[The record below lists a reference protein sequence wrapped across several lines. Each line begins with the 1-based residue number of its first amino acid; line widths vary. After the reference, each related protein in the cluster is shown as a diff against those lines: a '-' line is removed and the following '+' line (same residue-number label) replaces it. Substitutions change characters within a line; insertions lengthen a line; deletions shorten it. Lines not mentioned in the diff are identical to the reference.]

1 MKFRHVFDFAELDN
15 KVGLFVIE
23 FISNGYSS
31 RAVIKKGTLSLI
43 TKSTIAG
50 HICYILDEERNICTG
65 EKTGIFFD
73 DNYFKS
79 EPDKGGRIV
88 IPYEKYPKSGKCI
101 IIHNAFAQMADF
113 NWLTENYDL
122 KVNYIMH
129 PESLLMGNE
138 AKILIKLELTVNDR
152 PCDLKLLKN
161 TKIKLTTTSFIDNI
175 PVTKTFENLDIK
187 NEELE
192 LLFQVPPNLDWV
204 DIEFESEVMNVTK
217 GEK

>member
-1 MKFRHVFDFAELDN
+1 VFDLPELDN

-50 HICYILDEERNICTG
+50 HICYILDEERNICKG

-73 DNYFKS
+73 DNYFRS

-88 IPYEKYPKSGKCI
+88 IPYEKFPKSAKCI
-101 IIHNAFAQMADF
+101 LIHNAFAQMADF
-113 NWLTENYDL
+113 NRLTETYDL
-122 KVNYIMH
+122 KVNYILH
-129 PESLLMGNE
+129 PEAILMGNE
-138 AKILIKLELTVNDR
+138 AKVLIKTELTVNDR
-152 PCDLKLLKN
+152 VCDLKLLKN

-175 PVTKTFENLDIK
+175 PVTKTFENFEIK
-187 NEELE
+187 NEEIE
-192 LLFQVPPNLDWV
+192 LVF
-204 DIEFESEVMNVTK
+204 
-217 GEK
+217 